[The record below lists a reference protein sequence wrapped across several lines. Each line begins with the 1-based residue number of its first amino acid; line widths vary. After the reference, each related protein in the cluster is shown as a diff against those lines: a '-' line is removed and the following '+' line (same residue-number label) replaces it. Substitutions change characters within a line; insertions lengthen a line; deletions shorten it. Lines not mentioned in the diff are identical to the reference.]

1 MTDINRFLAGIDRF
15 QVKYFRE
22 EPGTFSQLS
31 QGQQPKALVIAC
43 CDSRVD
49 PVLLTGAG
57 PGDLFVVRDVANLV
71 PPYRDDSHA
80 PGIRAAIEFAVKGL
94 QVEHIIVLG
103 HSRCGGIKA
112 LMDGEGITEHHYEF
126 IGPWVSLARPARDD
140 VLRDMPQA
148 THACQTRAC
157 EQAAIRMSLENLLSF
172 PWIAERVQQNT
183 IALHGWY
190 FDIDSGDLLVYDA
203 KNETFAKPAPETA

>member
-1 MTDINRFLAGIDRF
+1 MTDIDRFLTGIDRF
-15 QVKYFRE
+15 RTKYFIDQ
-22 EPGTFSQLS
+22 PGSFAQLS
-31 QGQQPKALVIAC
+31 KAQQPTALVIAC

-49 PVLLTGAG
+49 PAILTGAD
-57 PGDLFVVRDVANLV
+57 PGDLFIVRDVANLV
-71 PPYRDDSHA
+71 PPYQDDSHA

-94 QVEHIIVLG
+94 EVENIIVLG

-126 IGPWVSLARPARDD
+126 IGPWVSLAKPARDE
-140 VLRDMPQA
+140 VMRDMPHE

-172 PWIAERVQQNT
+172 PWIAERVQQNR

-190 FDIDSGDLLVYDA
+190 FDIETGNLLVYSAEDELFRPMA
-203 KNETFAKPAPETA
+203 VEPA

>member
-1 MTDINRFLAGIDRF
+1 MKDISHFLTGIDHFRAR
-15 QVKYFRE
+15 YFIER
-22 EPGTFSQLS
+22 PGSFSQLS
-31 QGQQPKALVIAC
+31 QGQAPQALVIAC

-49 PVLLTGAG
+49 PVMLTGAD

-94 QVEHIIVLG
+94 AVENIIVLG

-112 LMDGEGITEHHYEF
+112 LMDGEGTTEHNYEF
-126 IGPWVSLARPARDD
+126 IGPWVSLAKPARDE
-140 VLRDMPQA
+140 VMRAMPEA

-157 EQAAIRMSLENLLSF
+157 EQASIRMSLENLLSF
-172 PWIAERVQQNT
+172 PWIAERVQQNR

-190 FDIDSGDLLVYDA
+190 FDIDNGELLVYDA
-203 KNETFAKPAPETA
+203 ENEKFAPPVAADA

>member
-1 MTDINRFLAGIDRF
+1 MTDINRFLAGIERF
-15 QVKYFRE
+15 RAKYFIE
-22 EPGTFSQLS
+22 QPGSFSQLS
-31 QGQQPKALVIAC
+31 QAQTPSALVIAC

-49 PVLLTGAG
+49 PAMLTGAD
-57 PGDLFVVRDVANLV
+57 PGDLFIVRDVANLV

-94 QVEHIIVLG
+94 EVENIIVLG

-112 LMDGEGITEHHYEF
+112 LMDGEGITEHNYEF
-126 IGPWVSLARPARDD
+126 IGPWVSLARPARDE
-140 VLRDMPQA
+140 VMQAMPHE

-157 EQAAIRMSLENLLSF
+157 EQASVRMSLENLLSF
-172 PWIAERVQQNT
+172 PWIAERVQQNR

-190 FDIDSGDLLVYDA
+190 FDIDTGNLLVYSAEDEIFMPMA
-203 KNETFAKPAPETA
+203 VEPA